1 MVVFKGTGLDGNDD
15 ESFRNDY
22 VWGYRASARW
32 QVTSL
37 VQLLARYDAFGAGD
51 LDRVQDRDFAIASVN
66 LDFTKII
73 SLRLEPRVP
82 TRSVGPSPG
91 GGVNLNATI

>member
-1 MVVFKGTGLDGNDD
+1 MLVFKGTGLNGNDD
-15 ESFRNDY
+15 ERFRNDY
-22 VWGYRASARW
+22 VWGYRARAGW

-37 VQLLARYDAFGAGD
+37 VQLLAQYDAFDAGD

-73 SLRLEPRVP
+73 SLRFESRVP
-82 TRSVGPSPG
+82 TRGVGPSPG